1 MLSHML
7 RAAAPVVYVSS
18 SGTRSSTSP
27 ITVTAPSGIQNSD
40 LLVAWGMNGA
50 SGQTVTLP
58 SGFSS
63 VASDTSGNNSEF
75 VAFKIASNESGDYS
89 FTWGGGVGRN
99 IQIAVFKNATNV
111 SAGSF
116 TKANSTTSTAASMT
130 ATTGLLIG
138 IFGSEQTP
146 TVSTAPSGM
155 TSILLTTGGPQLAS
169 YYQNVSN
176 GTANKTLVWSSTN
189 DVFGIFV
196 NIY

>member
-1 MLSHML
+1 ML

-18 SGTRSSTSP
+18 SGTRSGTSP

-40 LLVAWGMNGA
+40 LLVAWGINGSA
-50 SGQTVTLP
+50 GQTVTLP
-58 SGFSS
+58 SGFVS
-63 VASDTSGNNSEF
+63 VTSDTSGNNSQF
-75 VAFKIASNESGDYS
+75 VAYKIASGESGDYS
-89 FTWGGGVGRN
+89 FTWGGTVGRN
-99 IQIAVFKNATNV
+99 IQMAVFRNATNV

-116 TKANSTTSTAASMT
+116 TKVNSNTSTAASMT
-130 ATTGLLIG
+130 ATAGLLIG

-146 TVSTAPSGM
+146 SVSTAPSGM

-169 YYQNVSN
+169 YYQDVSN
-176 GTANKTLVWSSTN
+176 GTATKTLVWSSTN